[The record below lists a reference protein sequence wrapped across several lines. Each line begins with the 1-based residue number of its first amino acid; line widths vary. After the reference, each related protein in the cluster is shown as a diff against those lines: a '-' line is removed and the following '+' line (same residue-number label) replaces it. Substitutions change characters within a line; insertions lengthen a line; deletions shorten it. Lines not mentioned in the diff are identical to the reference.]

1 MAIAQIVN
9 KELKLNNDKITLGS
23 VLPDLTIKKKSWII
37 TLSIYR

>member
-9 KELKLNNDKITLGS
+9 KELKLNNDKITLVS